1 MVNFWNAVVSGLPL
15 LHNFIHKSL
24 NSGFT
29 QVQVLL
35 VACRFETKFII
46 IFIIITI
53 CRLWQQSTI
62 FQTWSYAI
70 WATDFI
76 FLRSLVSLKKYLL
89 MFWPILAQCFLGIRP
104 YAFIICL
111 YNYLDI
117 IKNSFEAQIY
127 TKFCNASNFHKTL
140 NYLINTLRYN

>member
-53 CRLWQQSTI
+53 CRLYGSNLQYFKLDHMLFEQPTS
-62 FQTWSYAI
+62 S
-70 WATDFI
+70 
-76 FLRSLVSLKKYLL
+76 SNVSLKKYLL

-104 YAFIICL
+104 YAFTICM

-127 TKFCNASNFHKTL
+127 TKFCNVSNFHKTL